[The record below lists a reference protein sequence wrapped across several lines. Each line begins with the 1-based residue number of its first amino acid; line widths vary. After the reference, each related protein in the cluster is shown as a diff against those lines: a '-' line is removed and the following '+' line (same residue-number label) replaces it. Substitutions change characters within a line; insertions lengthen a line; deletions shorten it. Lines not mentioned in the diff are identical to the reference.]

1 LRTLIVNADDF
12 GFTSDV
18 NDGIV
23 HAHRNGILT
32 ATTLMATGAA
42 FEHAAPRAR
51 ETPGLDVGCHLALA
65 GGRSVAAPFRDL
77 PRGVPEL
84 LLALVKREI
93 DPCRELRAQIRRI
106 VAEGIQP
113 THLDTHKHTHLA
125 PALLDA
131 VARLAREYQIP
142 WVRRPFDFPLTGVAA
157 PLGQRLAERSFGFLR
172 RRFHRVLERHGC
184 RTTDHFAGFQM
195 TGRFRAAELAA
206 LIRALPEG
214 ITEFMCHPGFCR
226 EELRRAAT
234 RLKESREEELR
245 ALTAPEARQKL
256 EKAGV
261 RLASYRDLARW

>member
-1 LRTLIVNADDF
+1 
-12 GFTSDV
+12 
-18 NDGIV
+18 
-23 HAHRNGILT
+23 
-32 ATTLMATGAA
+32 MATGAA

-51 ETPGLDVGCHLALA
+51 ETPGLDVGCYLALV

-77 PRGVPEL
+77 PRGVAEL

-93 DPCRELRAQIRRI
+93 DPYSELRAQIGRIAAGGSSRRI
-106 VAEGIQP
+106 
-113 THLDTHKHTHLA
+113 
-125 PALLDA
+125 
-131 VARLAREYQIP
+131 
-142 WVRRPFDFPLTGVAA
+142 WRPQCWTRWRCWRA
-157 PLGQRLAERSFGFLR
+157 SIR

-214 ITEFMCHPGFCR
+214 ITELMCHPGFCR
-226 EELRRAAT
+226 EELRRAPT

-245 ALTAPEARQKL
+245 ALTAPEARQEL

-261 RLASYRDLARW
+261 RLASYRDLAG